1 MRSSKYDVTQIIN
14 ALPIK
19 IKNEILEEHNETLA
33 LYKELLHII
42 AEKNFDALTI
52 LLPTV
57 IKSSIIIHHFCKS
70 CKPFQLLFDKY
81 QLELVENGD
90 QQLYACFAKEWM
102 YIYDASSGETYVS
115 Q

>member
-1 MRSSKYDVTQIIN
+1 MRSSKYDLTQIIN
-14 ALPIK
+14 ALPTK
-19 IKNEILEEHNETLA
+19 IKNEILEEHHETLA
-33 LYKELLHII
+33 LYKELLDII
-42 AEKNFDALTI
+42 ADKNFDALTI

-90 QQLYACFAKEWM
+90 QELYACFAKEWM
-102 YIYDASSGETYVS
+102 YIYHASSGETYVS